1 MSLNWRFLTI
11 IVCFHLTH
19 SALSSSITL
28 SDWNSTV
35 VQQNFLFPKDTN
47 HKATKRCLLFLL
59 VKMSNLVLPHRSLE
73 VIITEA
79 SVCLAL
85 NITSFIGNVMVCLA
99 VFRNRNLRSTTN
111 LYITALAISDLL
123 CATVEMPL
131 TAATL
136 IIGRWDFGDALCQ
149 IQGFVDAFATYS
161 TPATLCLLA
170 FNRYIRIVKTNLYNR
185 LFSPQKSIIWL
196 CCMWLFLASYL
207 LTGRVSNR
215 LYFEFS
221 PGYEVCTLG
230 FANSTI
236 QIVHFSII
244 FGFYFLLPFFIGS
257 FSYYKVFSKTS
268 EHELHMASS
277 LRQSASD
284 SIVRSSVREINITR
298 VLLYIA
304 AGFLCSWIPLW
315 IIIFWRRFSPDTCPR
330 AVALTCTMLLFV
342 SASINPFIYMFTNG
356 EFQREFRK
364 LLRCR
369 REARMVP
376 AEILEV
382 GDIER

>member
-1 MSLNWRFLTI
+1 
-11 IVCFHLTH
+11 
-19 SALSSSITL
+19 
-28 SDWNSTV
+28 
-35 VQQNFLFPKDTN
+35 
-47 HKATKRCLLFLL
+47 
-59 VKMSNLVLPHRSLE
+59 MSNLVLPHRSLE

-79 SVCLAL
+79 IVCLAL

-99 VFRNRNLRSTTN
+99 VFKNRNLRSTTN

-136 IIGRWDFGDALCQ
+136 IIGRWDFGDAVCQ

-170 FNRYIRIVKTNLYNR
+170 FNRYIRIVKTNL
-185 LFSPQKSIIWL
+185 
-196 CCMWLFLASYL
+196 
-207 LTGRVSNR
+207 
-215 LYFEFS
+215 
-221 PGYEVCTLG
+221 
-230 FANSTI
+230 
-236 QIVHFSII
+236 
-244 FGFYFLLPFFIGS
+244 